1 MKGGNQ
7 SRRTRISPCYA
18 ADMRNKEIFLLDCS
32 RFLDRHR
39 HFDDL
44 WFICIV
50 VCIVPL
56 TITSYV
62 RFRIIKYFWLWCPL
76 PFNIKIVNVSARA
89 EVKVNVVWRLCEPID
104 LTLYSSTVRISI
116 LSIFPSVQFCKSLL
130 FTLTSNFQN
139 YISYNSFHDPRNFYT
154 LYVHCRVFR

>member
-7 SRRTRISPCYA
+7 SRRTRISPCYV

-32 RFLDRHR
+32 RFVDRHR

-44 WFICIV
+44 WFIRIV

-62 RFRIIKYFWLWCPL
+62 RFRIIKYFWLRCPL
-76 PFNIKIVNVSARA
+76 SFDIKIVNVSARV
-89 EVKVNVVWRLCEPID
+89 EVKVNVVRRLCEPID
-104 LTLYSSTVRISI
+104 LTIYPSTVRISI

-130 FTLTSNFQN
+130 FTLTSNSQN

-154 LYVHCRVFR
+154 LYVHWPVSR

>member
-18 ADMRNKEIFLLDCS
+18 ADMRNKEIFLPDCS
-32 RFLDRHR
+32 RFVDRHR

-50 VCIVPL
+50 VCIEPL
-56 TITSYV
+56 AITSYV
-62 RFRIIKYFWLWCPL
+62 RFRIIKYFWLWWPL
-76 PFNIKIVNVSARA
+76 SFNRKNVNVSARA
-89 EVKVNVVWRLCEPID
+89 EVKVNVVWRLREPID

-116 LSIFPSVQFCKSLL
+116 LSIFPSVRFYESLL
-130 FTLTSNFQN
+130 FTLISNFQN
-139 YISYNSFHDPRNFYT
+139 YISYSSLHDPRNFYT
-154 LYVHCRVFR
+154 SYVHCPVFR